1 MLLEDNKTFEFHQY
15 QKSDKTP
22 FIIYADLE
30 PLMKKRMDVKII
42 LKSHL

>member
-1 MLLEDNKTFEFHQY
+1 MLLEDNKTLQFHQY

-30 PLMKKRMDVKII
+30 SLMKKRMDVKII
-42 LKSHL
+42 LKNHS